1 MRITFA
7 SIFFL
12 TIFLTFVNAGE
23 AQLRF
28 DSLANTDPIIIP
40 REIDFKE
47 FDACCTIKYAYD
59 GDWIGG
65 CSRKKF
71 CIIFRNYF
79 YYAHLTYLDENNKE
93 LFRIN
98 LPDSLKV
105 LRGIRVNLDVSG
117 FGDNF
122 AFKEGILYSTDLQ
135 LLSSQFFQ
143 FEKLRELISTKRI
156 HKIRLDL
163 EKVVVKWDYS
173 CENLQPKERRKEKVE
188 KVKKQGEFVLKVDKT
203 YFIEIKYEKEATK

>member
-7 SIFFL
+7 SILFFTL
-12 TIFLTFVNAGE
+12 FLSFLNAGE

-71 CIIFRNYF
+71 CIIFRNYWC
-79 YYAHLTYLDENNKE
+79 YAHLIYLDENKKE
-93 LFRIN
+93 LYRIN
-98 LPDSLKV
+98 LPDYLQILKKMH
-105 LRGIRVNLDVSG
+105 VNLDVAG
-117 FGDNF
+117 LGDNF
-122 AFKEGILYSTDLQ
+122 VFKEGILYSADFQ
-135 LLSSQFFQ
+135 LLSSLFFQ
-143 FEKLRELISTKRI
+143 FEKLRELISAKKI
-156 HKIRLDL
+156 HKIRLEL

-173 CENLQPKERRKEKVE
+173 CEIRQPKKGGKEKVE
-188 KVKKQGEFVLKVDKT
+188 KVKKEGEFVLKVDKT
-203 YFIEIKYEKEATK
+203 FFIEVKYNNY